1 MKKAIIASAIIFAS
15 LSSFTQKKYDFV
27 IAPNGKDT
35 IALKEAGKP
44 ARVLND
50 TAFVNFWLET
60 ATREYTLREVV
71 SQLLSCVNAKGA
83 IIDRKRWMQ
92 LVYTIN
98 TQQ

>member
-1 MKKAIIASAIIFAS
+1 MHKILFSVALTFAS
-15 LSSFTQKKYDFV
+15 LTTFSQKKYDFV

-50 TAFVNFWLET
+50 SSFVNFWLET

-71 SQLLSCVNAKGA
+71 SQLLSCVNAKGE

>member
-1 MKKAIIASAIIFAS
+1 MKKAIIAAAILFAS
-15 LSSFTQKKYDFV
+15 LSSFSQKKYDFV

-71 SQLLSCVNAKGA
+71 YQLLSCVNAKGE
-83 IIDRKRWMQ
+83 IIDRKRWMN
-92 LVYTIN
+92 LIHAIN